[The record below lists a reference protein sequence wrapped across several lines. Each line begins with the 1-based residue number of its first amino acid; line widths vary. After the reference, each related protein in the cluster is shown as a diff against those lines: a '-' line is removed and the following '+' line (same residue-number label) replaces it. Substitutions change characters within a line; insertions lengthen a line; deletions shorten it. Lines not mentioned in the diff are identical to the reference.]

1 MIDKIYIIYTIV
13 DDILKMINHREDNRQ
28 KMTDSEIIVTALI
41 SAIVFGG
48 NMEKARAALYQTGL
62 IPNILSKSRLCRRV
76 HALSNLIE
84 SIFFHLGTIFK
95 QANISM
101 EYVLDSFPVPVC
113 DNIRIKRCRIVQS
126 EQYRGYIPSKKRYFY
141 GVRVHVLATSD
152 GIPVEILFMPGAP
165 HDSNALY
172 ELPFY
177 LPERSEIY
185 TDSAY
190 TNYDVEDDFQQID
203 GIILSPM
210 RKKNSNR
217 WDEPPVRWYK
227 KYIRKRIETVFSEIS
242 NFFPKKIH
250 AVTFNGFLL
259 KILLFVLGF
268 TMDKAFC

>member
-1 MIDKIYIIYTIV
+1 MIEKIYIIYTIV
-13 DDILKMINHREDNRQ
+13 DDILKVINHREDKRQ
-28 KMTDSEIIVTALI
+28 KMTDSEVITTALI
-41 SAIVFGG
+41 STIVFGG

-62 IPNILSKSRLCRRV
+62 IPNILSKSRLCRRI
-76 HALSNLIE
+76 HALSDLIKN
-84 SIFFHLGTIFK
+84 IFFHLGIVFK

-101 EYVLDSFPVPVC
+101 EYVLDSFPVPIC

-126 EQYRGYIPSKKRYFY
+126 EQCRGYIPSKKRYFY

-152 GIPVEILFMPGAP
+152 GIPVEIVFMPGAP

-190 TNYDVEDDFQQID
+190 TNYDIEDDLQQAD
-203 GIILSPM
+203 GIILSPI
-210 RKKNSNR
+210 RKKNSSR

-242 NFFPKKIH
+242 NYFPKKIH